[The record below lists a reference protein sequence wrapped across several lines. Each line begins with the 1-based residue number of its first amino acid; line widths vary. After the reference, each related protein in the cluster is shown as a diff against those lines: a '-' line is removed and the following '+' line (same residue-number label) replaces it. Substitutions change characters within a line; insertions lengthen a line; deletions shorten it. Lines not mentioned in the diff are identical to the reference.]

1 MFVQPS
7 CFSFLSFSRY
17 DLVWHVRLKPCFP
30 SAHCYKYYMALRHW
44 STFGAKL
51 PRASSL
57 AFARLI
63 HEGLVQDILLVMLLI
78 VLAAGFSFQ
87 VMCRCDVLLL
97 VVGEWPGI
105 VAEDECS
112 MCLCRD
118 EDEESERVRN
128 CSSVRERSE
137 RGEERKRKRKE
148 SGRSVTTTLQALLLK
163 AVGRAVCE

>member
-1 MFVQPS
+1 
-7 CFSFLSFSRY
+7 
-17 DLVWHVRLKPCFP
+17 
-30 SAHCYKYYMALRHW
+30 MALRYW
-44 STFGAKL
+44 STFGTQR
-51 PRASSL
+51 PRATSLSS
-57 AFARLI
+57 ARLI
-63 HEGLVQDILLVMLLI
+63 HEGLLQDLLLVMLLI

-137 RGEERKRKRKE
+137 RGEERKE

-163 AVGRAVCE
+163 PVVRAVCE